1 MSELSKRIKRLMAEN
16 QITVQ
21 TLAEL
26 CSISTTYLYRIVRDE
41 VDPKSLS
48 LGKLEEIARGLNVS
62 LVKLLHDPGLK
73 DIDVL
78 RLILSDDDL
87 DLLEAIDKLAPN
99 DWKRKA
105 ILELLEITFTVN
117 STVKNRVDD

>member
-1 MSELSKRIKRLMAEN
+1 MAEN

-21 TLAEL
+21 MLSER
-26 CSISTTYLYRIVRDE
+26 CSISSTYLYRIIRDG
-41 VDPKSLS
+41 VDPKALS

-87 DLLEAIDKLAPN
+87 DLLEAIEKLAPN

-105 ILELLEITFTVN
+105 ILDLLEITFHRN
-117 STVKNRVDD
+117 STDKDRLDD

>member
-1 MSELSKRIKRLMAEN
+1 MSELSKRIKKLMAEN

-21 TLAEL
+21 TLAER

-41 VDPKSLS
+41 VAPKSLS

-87 DLLEAIDKLAPN
+87 ELLEAIDKLAPN